1 MLLTTL
7 LAPTTTISVTV
18 SAATALPGPGP
29 ARLATFATS
38 TPISAQSP
46 SPSPASAQAQASNGN
61 SNSHGHSRL
70 DASSPLQV
78 DINAKPSPLSLPPNE
93 GETQKETS
101 AVPEISNHDY
111 RHSNGGR
118 SNSSESLRSFRS
130 IAVDSANSNA
140 NINNNNS
147 DGSLQPTSRL
157 QWGFVT
163 RDRGTGYSYMLPC
176 MCRVDCLVVL
186 Q

>member
-18 SAATALPGPGP
+18 SAATANPGRSP

-111 RHSNGGR
+111 RHSNGGK
-118 SNSSESLRSFRS
+118 SNSSEPLRSFRS
-130 IAVDSANSNA
+130 IAVDSYANSND
-140 NINNNNS
+140 NNPNNNNHS

-157 QWGFVT
+157 QWGFV
-163 RDRGTGYSYMLPC
+163 DPGPGHWL
-176 MCRVDCLVVL
+176 
-186 Q
+186 